1 MVYAALSHDII
12 AHEMTHALLDGIHKA
27 FREPSNPDVLA
38 FHEAFADIIALLQQ
52 FANIDIVRS
61 QSAAVRGDLSG
72 SIPRSAQPCGC
83 KREAWTGRSCGAPV
97 LQASTGVNES
107 QRVLLLCGKR

>member
-38 FHEAFADIIALLQQ
+38 FTRPSPISS
-52 FANIDIVRS
+52 RCSSSS
-61 QSAAVRGDLSG
+61 QISTSSAAKAPPSEAILVEVSREVLNRADVSAKRGPG
-72 SIPRSAQPCGC
+72 VVAG
-83 KREAWTGRSCGAPV
+83 
-97 LQASTGVNES
+97 LQFFRHQLA
-107 QRVLLLCGKR
+107 